1 MPDPV
6 APSAQTAQPDQPAQ
20 RKPGRPR
27 ASAPRWDGADTG
39 AELLDAAAELFT
51 TEGYGSVSTRQLAE
65 AAGIRQATIYHY
77 FPGKKGM
84 LLALLLQTVEP
95 SVQLSRSL
103 LDAESESPTGSPT
116 DTLLHLASEDAY
128 LLLTDKWNL
137 ATLYGAPEIRD
148 DYFEKFHA
156 LRQELRESYRSLAR
170 LVVIGGATAPSA
182 HTAPLLPD
190 AHLDLPFYMVE
201 SVIRL
206 RAESSS
212 APPDEDA
219 ARTLAHAVARTAV
232 GALTQDQITQD

>member
-1 MPDPV
+1 MPE
-6 APSAQTAQPDQPAQ
+6 PANKPTPQ

-27 ASAPRWDGADTG
+27 ASAPRWDGVDTG

-77 FPGKKGM
+77 FPGKKGL
-84 LLALLLQTVEP
+84 LLALLVQTVEP

-103 LDAESESPTGSPT
+103 LEASDSPDSPSSPAE
-116 DTLLHLASEDAY
+116 TLRHLAAEDAY

-148 DYFEKFHA
+148 PYFVQFHT
-156 LRQELRESYRSLAR
+156 LRDELRESYRSLAR
-170 LVVIGGATAPSA
+170 RVAGTTA
-182 HTAPLLPD
+182 LPED
-190 AHLDLPFYMVE
+190 HLDLPFYMVE

-212 APPDEDA
+212 TAPGTSSGPDDA
-219 ARTLAHAVARTAV
+219 AARSLADAVARAAV
-232 GALTQDQITQD
+232 GVLTPG

>member
-1 MPDPV
+1 MPE
-6 APSAQTAQPDQPAQ
+6 PANKPTPQ

-27 ASAPRWDGADTG
+27 ASAPRWDGVDTG

-77 FPGKKGM
+77 FPGKKGL
-84 LLALLLQTVEP
+84 LLALLVQTVEP

-103 LDAESESPTGSPT
+103 LEAPDSPDTSSSPAEI
-116 DTLLHLASEDAY
+116 LRHLAAEDAY

-148 DYFEKFHA
+148 PYFVQFHT
-156 LRQELRESYRSLAR
+156 LRDELREGYRSLAR
-170 LVVIGGATAPSA
+170 RVAGTTA
-182 HTAPLLPD
+182 LPED
-190 AHLDLPFYMVE
+190 HLDLPFYMVE

-212 APPDEDA
+212 TDPGTGSRPGSGSDDA
-219 ARTLAHAVARTAV
+219 AARSLADAVARAAV
-232 GALTQDQITQD
+232 GVLTPG

>member
-1 MPDPV
+1 MPE
-6 APSAQTAQPDQPAQ
+6 PANKPTPQ

-27 ASAPRWDGADTG
+27 ASAPRWDGVDTG

-77 FPGKKGM
+77 FPGKKGL
-84 LLALLLQTVEP
+84 LLALLVQTVEP

-103 LDAESESPTGSPT
+103 LEAPDSLDSLDSPDTSSSPAE
-116 DTLLHLASEDAY
+116 TLRHLATEDAY

-148 DYFEKFHA
+148 PYFVQFHT
-156 LRQELRESYRSLAR
+156 LRDELREGYRSLAR
-170 LVVIGGATAPSA
+170 RVAGTTA
-182 HTAPLLPD
+182 LPED
-190 AHLDLPFYMVE
+190 HLDLPFYMVE

-212 APPDEDA
+212 TDPGTDPCTDPGTGSGPDDA
-219 ARTLAHAVARTAV
+219 AARSLADAVARAAV
-232 GALTQDQITQD
+232 GVLTPG